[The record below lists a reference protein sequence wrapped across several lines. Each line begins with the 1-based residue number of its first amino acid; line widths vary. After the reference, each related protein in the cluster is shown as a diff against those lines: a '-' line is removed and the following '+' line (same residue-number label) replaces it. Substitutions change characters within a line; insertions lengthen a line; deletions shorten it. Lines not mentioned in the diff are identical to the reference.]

1 MTRMMS
7 EADYD
12 AFWAAIEKSH
22 LADVYLWEA
31 FWLADS
37 IVHWCDDVFAK
48 APPPPPDYIKIEPEL
63 MQLLQSVVSASA
75 RLRTLLVERPHRDK
89 RNQSA
94 LDHAV
99 QVRRA
104 RWIGSVVLAGLKLPT
119 IATSGVRNSLEH
131 FDQYIDSEAIRW
143 LRGGLPPRKGLPVDM
158 VMSARASTMDLLK
171 AEVLIR
177 VYVAAERRFVN
188 SDTEI
193 DMAALQAE
201 ASAVRERLRPW
212 IEAKVPKGEHGGFVV
227 FPGDPPKVPLPD

>member
-1 MTRMMS
+1 MMS

-22 LADVYLWEA
+22 LADVYLWEVY
-31 FWLADS
+31 WLADS
-37 IVHWCDDVFAK
+37 IMRGCDDVFAK
-48 APPPPPDYIKIEPEL
+48 AQPPPPDYIKVEPEL
-63 MQLLQSVVSASA
+63 MQLLQAVVSASA
-75 RLRTLLVERPHRDK
+75 RLRALIFERSRRDK

-94 LDHAV
+94 LEYAV
-99 QVRRA
+99 QIRRA
-104 RWIGSVVLAGLKLPT
+104 RWLGSLILAGLNLPT

-131 FDQYIDSEAIRW
+131 FDNHLDSEAIRW

-158 VMSARASTMDLLK
+158 AISTRASIKDLLK

-177 VYVAAERRFVN
+177 VYVAAERRFVT

-193 DMAALQAE
+193 DLAALHAE
-201 ASAVRERLRPW
+201 ASSVRERLRPL